1 MILNVQ
7 YVVILSRHLKKKVSM
22 RKSKQNDLILEIIN
36 NSYNH
41 PNAYMIYEECRKKI
55 PNISLGTVYRNLN
68 NLVNNMKI
76 KRIKMP
82 DNIDRYDRVNNFH
95 SHFMCLKC
103 MEIYDLDFKDNF
115 FHDNLNGNKVLDY
128 EISFKGICKNCLDNK
143 EGGK

>member
-1 MILNVQ
+1 MILNVL
-7 YVVILSRHLKKKVSM
+7 YVVILNQHLKKKVNM

-41 PNAYMIYEECRKKI
+41 PNAYMIYESCKKEI

-68 NLVNNMKI
+68 NLVNNMQI

-82 DNIDRYDRVNNFH
+82 DNIDRYDRINNFH
-95 SHFMCLKC
+95 AHFICLKC
-103 MEIYDLDFKDNF
+103 MEIYDLDFKDKF

-128 EISFKGICKNCLDNK
+128 EISFKGICKNCLSDK
-143 EGGK
+143 GGK